1 MNKFLKNKKF
11 LVLLAVVLVVVAI
24 FIRVKNTNNPSKVDN
39 IKADNIEVVKLP
51 NMAVPRAGHSTI
63 PLKDGRVLILG
74 DVSSSNVVKIAE
86 IFDPKTNKF
95 YRISDTN
102 FSHRSPKLFMMQNGK
117 VLIIDFSG
125 IEIFNPKTS
134 KFERKYSDLL
144 FNSQEACILK
154 EQLSKK
160 FTVNGSYSPYL
171 FFMMSDALLLKN
183 NKVFLD
189 LGRYV
194 KIYDMDKDVFSGTA
208 KYLIVRGD
216 ERRVLLTDGKIL
228 VIGGLARKGFADE
241 VESFNPKTNRFT
253 IVGKIPFLKRIYK
266 CILLKNGKIFILGS
280 DTPTLIG
287 SKSIIYYSN
296 TVVIY
301 DPKTNRS
308 FIAGHTSMTK
318 GHYDSVL
325 LNDGKVLIS
334 EGYDIPSN
342 SSFYEIYDPNT
353 NKLKFY
359 KASYLKRDMSQLTV
373 LNNGNVLITG
383 GIKTSLDSD
392 LMPTS
397 SAEIIAINK

>member
-266 CILLKNGKIFILGS
+266 CILLKNGKIFILYRTS
-280 DTPTLIG
+280 YYDPYSVFIVDPDG
-287 SKSIIYYSN
+287 SKKIKMR
-296 TVVIY
+296 TL
-301 DPKTNRS
+301 S
-308 FIAGHTSMTK
+308 FGART
-318 GHYDSVL
+318 YFYQDSYFGANQWWL
-325 LNDGKVLIS
+325 IHHFENEWLNQHPL
-334 EGYDIPSN
+334 
-342 SSFYEIYDPNT
+342 SF
-353 NKLKFY
+353 
-359 KASYLKRDMSQLTV
+359 
-373 LNNGNVLITG
+373 
-383 GIKTSLDSD
+383 
-392 LMPTS
+392 
-397 SAEIIAINK
+397 